1 MNLDTGELQLRTT
14 SNTLR
19 GYISAQE
26 ANSNGTH
33 SSGLV
38 IATSGGETI
47 TFKDS
52 GTAGTTRMVIKGD
65 GKVGI
70 GRPDPIGQLEVI
82 AATGVTAQRW
92 GYSADYANYALELGC
107 VDNGSSNV
115 SWNFKHKTN
124 GGLHNVLSFYATNV
138 GIGTTTPAHKLD
150 VNGPIGI
157 KGNQVIDSD
166 GTSHYFKTPAGGAMY
181 FYHSTNNIMYVD
193 SAGLMPGTDN
203 VRDLGSTTKRWRNLY
218 TTDLHLSNEGKPE
231 GNEVDGT
238 TGNWTIQEGD
248 ENLYILNNKT
258 GKKYKF
264 ALEEIT

>member
-1 MNLDTGELQLRTT
+1 
-14 SNTLR
+14 
-19 GYISAQE
+19 
-26 ANSNGTH
+26 
-33 SSGLV
+33 
-38 IATSGGETI
+38 
-47 TFKDS
+47 
-52 GTAGTTRMVIKGD
+52 
-65 GKVGI
+65 
-70 GRPDPIGQLEVI
+70 
-82 AATGVTAQRW
+82 
-92 GYSADYANYALELGC
+92 
-107 VDNGSSNV
+107 V